1 MSLGCFVRIGI
12 LCLSRIFFVGFGMD
26 FVHAV
31 KADAHVLPGVDELDE
46 LFYGAVELPDDVL
59 YCQHHTK
66 CHTAMYY
73 GSGSKKG
80 NEDVLHLV
88 DGDAARL
95 LYLLQ
100 IEGLQVHLEQVGL
113 HVLPFPTFALF
124 APLQFDFLHTA
135 YELVGDVAVTT
146 SLLEILIVQLSAFF

>member
-1 MSLGCFVRIGI
+1 MF
-12 LCLSRIFFVGFGMD
+12 
-26 FVHAV
+26 H
-31 KADAHVLPGVDELDE
+31 
-46 LFYGAVELPDDVL
+46 GAVELPDDVL
-59 YCQHHTK
+59 HRQHHTER
-66 CHTAMYY
+66 HVAVYH
-73 GSGSKKG
+73 GSGGKNG

-124 APLQFDFLHTA
+124 APLQFDFLHAA
-135 YELVGDVAVTT
+135 YKLVGDVAVAPC
-146 SLLEILIVQLSAFF
+146 LLEVFVIELSALFEEKDNPTCI